1 MRVKEGDRIQL
12 DQFQVFIE
20 RVGHRNVHIAIH
32 APKELT
38 IVRQKKARLIKSEPV
53 DRIQESPP

>member
-12 DQFQVFIE
+12 DQFEVFIE
-20 RVGHRNVHIAIH
+20 RVGHRNVHIGIE

-38 IVRQKKARLIKSEPV
+38 IVRQKKARLKKSEPV